1 MCLRSAD
8 MSLRLFVSN
17 AWILN
22 QAISSSFTENDPKL
36 NDTKPVNKR
45 ARVGLDFGNK
55 TEERTERRPL
65 THVNRARLNDEQRQ
79 EKRMQQFKQTKRQS
93 IGKKAN
99 MPNIKGV
106 RLNRRF
112 ELMMQN
118 RKIEKCGSN
127 HGSNQASNQHI

>member
-8 MSLRLFVSN
+8 TSLRLFVSN
-17 AWILN
+17 ASILN
-22 QAISSSFTENDPKL
+22 QAISFCFTENDPK
-36 NDTKPVNKR
+36 PVNKR
-45 ARVGLDFGNK
+45 AKVGLDFGNK

-93 IGKKAN
+93 TGKKAN

-127 HGSNQASNQHI
+127 HGSNQASN

>member
-8 MSLRLFVSN
+8 TSLRLFMSN
-17 AWILN
+17 ASILN
-22 QAISSSFTENDPKL
+22 QAISFCFTENDPK
-36 NDTKPVNKR
+36 PVNKR
-45 ARVGLDFGNK
+45 AKVGLAFGSK
-55 TEERTERRPL
+55 IEERPERRPL
-65 THVNRARLNDEQRQ
+65 AHVNRARLNDEQRQ

-93 IGKKAN
+93 TGKKAN

-127 HGSNQASNQHI
+127 HGSNQASN